1 MAPARVQSVARR
13 KKLSNALEDCPVA
26 ATNPSDVVRS
36 AEAIVASQRCGVGE
50 VSFGRKRRARRL
62 AGQLKPQL
70 PNQVHDAFALTA
82 NGAKSND
89 HWWDFGNQIR
99 SLGMIFLMP
108 VLY

>member
-1 MAPARVQSVARR
+1 MPSKTVPWRPQILQMWYAARKLLLHRNGAALARSPLGGRGVLAASPAP
-13 KKLSNALEDCPVA
+13 
-26 ATNPSDVVRS
+26 
-36 AEAIVASQRCGVGE
+36 
-50 VSFGRKRRARRL
+50 
-62 AGQLKPQL
+62 QLKPQL